1 MKNTEHTNFLDPD
14 AVARGESLG
23 LMARLVVEGYRVG
36 EHRSPLRGFAI
47 EFAQHREY
55 VMGDDLRHLDWK
67 VLGKTDRYYLKQY
80 EQDTNYSANL
90 IVDGSESMNYGSGP
104 VTKFHYAKAWA
115 ACLAY
120 LILSQRDAVTLHLA
134 DTEIR
139 ETVTRTD
146 NIGRIHH
153 IMDRLAAFQA
163 TQETKIGKTLS
174 TVAQMVKSRGITIL
188 ISDLFDD
195 ENAIEEGIRQIRF
208 GGSEVIICHVL
219 DPYEM
224 EFPFDGTV
232 EFIGLENTGR
242 YKTAPADMRKGYL
255 DAFGDYLKRIR
266 GICDRAGCH
275 YILVNTALPLAE
287 TLSAYLVFRQRS
299 NLR

>member
-1 MKNTEHTNFLDPD
+1 MRENLLDPD
-14 AVARGESLG
+14 AVARGEALG
-23 LMARLVVEGYRVG
+23 MLARSVVEGYRVG

-55 VMGDDLRHLDWK
+55 TMGDDLRHLDWK

-80 EQDTNYSANL
+80 EQDTNFSANL
-90 IVDGSESMNYGSGP
+90 LVDGSESMNYGSGK
-104 VTKFHYAKAWA
+104 VTKFQYAKAWA

-120 LILSQRDAVTLHLA
+120 VILLQRDAVTLHLG

-139 ETVTRTD
+139 ETVPRTD
-146 NIGRIHH
+146 SMGKIHH
-153 IMDRLAAFQA
+153 LMNRLAAFQA
-163 TQETKIGKTLS
+163 TEGTRIGKLLS
-174 TVAQMVKSRGITIL
+174 GLSQMIKSRGITII

-195 ENAIEEGIRQIRF
+195 EDTIEQGIRQIRF
-208 GGSEVIICHVL
+208 GGSEVIVCHVL

-224 EFPFDGTV
+224 DFPFDGTV

-242 YKTAPADMRKGYL
+242 FKTAPADMRQGYL
-255 DAFGDYLKRIR
+255 AAFESYRKRIR
-266 GICDRAGCH
+266 DICDRAGCH
-275 YILVNTALPLAE
+275 YILVNTGKPLAE

-299 NLR
+299 ALR